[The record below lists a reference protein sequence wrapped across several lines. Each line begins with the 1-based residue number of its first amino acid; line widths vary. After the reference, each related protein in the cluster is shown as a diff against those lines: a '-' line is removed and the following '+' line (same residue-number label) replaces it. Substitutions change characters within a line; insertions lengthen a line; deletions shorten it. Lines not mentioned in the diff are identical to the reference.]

1 MMVQAP
7 DHGVDVLVRIRDVMP
22 ELQPAAQRVAGL
34 VLSDPAGA
42 AQLTIGVLAERAET
56 SVATVMRFC
65 RAVGEN
71 SYPQLRLALAGA
83 AAREN
88 ALISQREPATG
99 DIDPDDS
106 LREIVDKIAFNE
118 SRAISETADNLDL
131 DALERCIQLL
141 TAARRIDIFGIGAS
155 GIVAHDLH
163 QKLHRIGLMAFV
175 WTDPHAALTAAALL
189 TPADVA
195 LGISHSGSTQ
205 DTVEPLQ
212 LAVECGAKT
221 IAITNFSGSK
231 LAVAADEVLS
241 TAVRETPF
249 RSGATASR
257 IAQLA
262 VVDFLFVG
270 VAQRS
275 YVEANLA
282 LSSTFKAIHHRRSS
296 TTRRRPS

>member
-1 MMVQAP
+1 MGQAP
-7 DHGVDVLVRIRDVMP
+7 EHGGDVLVRIRDSIP

-42 AQLTIGVLAERAET
+42 AQMSIGLLAQRAET

-65 RAVGEN
+65 RAVGVN

-88 ALISQREPATG
+88 ALIGQREPATG
-99 DIDPDDS
+99 DIDPEDS

-118 SRAISETADNLDL
+118 ARAVEETASNLDL
-131 DALERCIQLL
+131 EALERCVQLL
-141 TAARRIDIFGIGAS
+141 TDARRIDIFGIGAS
-155 GIVAHDLH
+155 GFVAQDLH

-189 TPADVA
+189 TPADVVI
-195 LGISHSGSTQ
+195 GISHSGSTL
-205 DTVEPLQ
+205 DTVEPVQ
-212 LAVECGAKT
+212 LAAERGTKT
-221 IAITNFSGSK
+221 IALTNFSGSK
-231 LAVAADEVLS
+231 LAAAAGEVLT

-275 YVEANLA
+275 YVETNLA

>member
-1 MMVQAP
+1 MGQAP
-7 DHGVDVLVRIRDVMP
+7 EHGVDVLVRIRDVMP

-118 SRAISETADNLDL
+118 SRAVSETADNLDL
-131 DALERCIQLL
+131 DSLERCVQLL
-141 TAARRIDIFGIGAS
+141 TDARRIDVFGIGAS
-155 GIVAHDLH
+155 GFVALDLH

-195 LGISHSGSTQ
+195 LGISHSGTTQ

-212 LAVECGAKT
+212 LAAERGAKT

-231 LAVAADEVLS
+231 LAVSADEVLS